1 MALRR
6 RFQSLTLQHRR
17 AFSSSDT
24 NTPRSSGGKEQT
36 RAALAALRLEE
47 NPERILDICR
57 SAALTPESHLD
68 RIVFSKAISKLKEL
82 NRHDAIRAFIHDS
95 MSQPANRSERYAAHC
110 IISYGQSGLIS
121 DAVELFDKMPELGI
135 ERNIKTLNS
144 LLFSCLL
151 GREYALMRR
160 IFFEFPRKYGLD
172 PNLETYNTVL
182 KGICSSGG
190 ARESHA
196 ILAEMERKGVK
207 PSKQTFAS
215 VIEGLYSEESL
226 DDVGKM
232 LHLMKRYDMSPGI
245 GIYNVRIQC
254 LCKLGRLA
262 EAKAL
267 LDGILSNGMKPN
279 CRTYGHLIYGFCRQG
294 ELDAAKDLYGEMAGK
309 GLKAEV
315 ECFFTLVHYL
325 CQGKDFE
332 GALSICDD
340 CISNGWFPNVTT
352 MSTLVRGLASMN
364 KFDEARRV
372 TRLLKKRFRRNAEI
386 WEQIEME
393 LPKETEISLTT

>member
-17 AFSSSDT
+17 SFSSSST
-24 NTPRSSGGKEQT
+24 TTTPRGGKEQT
-36 RAALAALRLEE
+36 RAALAALRLEAD
-47 NPERILDICR
+47 PDRILDIWR

-82 NRHDAIRAFIHDS
+82 NRHASIRAFIRDS
-95 MSQPANRSERYAAHC
+95 MDANRSERYAAHC
-110 IISYGQSGLIS
+110 IISYGKSGLIS
-121 DAVELFDKMPELGI
+121 DAVDLFDKMPDLGI

-151 GREYALMRR
+151 GREYSLMRR
-160 IFFEFPRKYGLD
+160 IFFEFPRKYGLE
-172 PNLETYNTVL
+172 PNLETYNAVL

-190 ARESHA
+190 ARESHS

-215 VIEGLYSEESL
+215 VIEGLYSEENF

-267 LDGILSNGMKPN
+267 FDGILSNGMKPN

-294 ELDAAKDLYGEMAGK
+294 ELDAAKDLYDEMVGK
-309 GLKAEV
+309 GLKAEA
-315 ECFFTLVHYL
+315 ECFFTLVHFL

-332 GALSICDD
+332 GALRICDD

-352 MSTLVRGLASMN
+352 MSTLVRGLNSTN
-364 KFDEARRV
+364 KLDEARRII
-372 TRLLKKRFRRNAEI
+372 RLLKKRFRRNAAI

-393 LPKETEISLTT
+393 LPKETDISPTA

>member
-17 AFSSSDT
+17 LFSSSDT
-24 NTPRSSGGKEQT
+24 NTLRGCGKERT
-36 RAALAALRLEE
+36 RAALAALRFEE
-47 NPERILDICR
+47 NPERILDLCR
-57 SAALTPESHLD
+57 SVALTPESHLD

-82 NRHDAIRAFIHDS
+82 NHHDGIRAFIQES
-95 MSQPANRSERYAAHC
+95 MNQPGNRSERYAAHC
-110 IISYGQSGLIS
+110 IILYGQAGLIS
-121 DAVELFDKMPELGI
+121 DALNLFDKMPQIGI
-135 ERNIKTLNS
+135 ERSVKTLNS

-151 GREYALMRR
+151 GREYGQMRR
-160 IFFEFPRKYGLD
+160 IIWEFPRKYGLE
-172 PNLETYNTVL
+172 PNLETYNTLL

-190 ARESHA
+190 AMESHS
-196 ILAEMERKGVK
+196 ILAEMERKGIK

-215 VIEGLYSEESL
+215 VIEGLYSEEHL

-245 GIYNVRIQC
+245 GIYNVRIQS

-279 CRTYGHLIYGFCRQG
+279 CRTYGHLIYGFCRQHK
-294 ELDAAKDLYGEMAGK
+294 LDAAKSLYAEMVGK
-309 GLKAEV
+309 DLKAEA
-315 ECFFTLVHYL
+315 ECLFTLVYYL

-332 GALSICDD
+332 GALSICNDS
-340 CISNGWFPNVTT
+340 IANGWFPNVTT
-352 MSTLVRGLASMN
+352 MSMLVRGLASIN
-364 KFDEARRV
+364 KLHEARRIIE
-372 TRLLKKRFRRNAEI
+372 LLKNRFRRKAQV
-386 WEQIEME
+386 WDQIEME
-393 LPKETEISLTT
+393 LPKPTDD